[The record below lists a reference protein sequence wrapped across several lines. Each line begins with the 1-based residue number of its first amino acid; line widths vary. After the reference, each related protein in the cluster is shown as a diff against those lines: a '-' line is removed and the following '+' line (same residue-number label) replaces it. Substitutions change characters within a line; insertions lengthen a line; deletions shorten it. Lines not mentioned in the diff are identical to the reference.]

1 MMSINKSQ
9 YSKIIS
15 FFQLSCSSLGAL
27 SFNQYSSTSWM
38 IWIFFEFEYYHPVFL
53 KPFFSTVFPLRSLKW
68 LVLWLYIL
76 TDKRGKTGTNHSW
89 ISFVDVA
96 NTIFGRTNV
105 SFWLPKSTGW
115 RKEYDYVCHQKKKE
129 RKKWLYLSVN
139 VFSTKVIIGDTI
151 FYVSNWTRDRHFT
164 WSSEPREGLACC
176 SAKEVPSFL
185 GYFKTLSIGPAPGI
199 EPATSR
205 SAINAL
211 YRLS

>member
-1 MMSINKSQ
+1 MMSINKSR

-15 FFQLSCSSLGAL
+15 FFQLSCSFLGAL
-27 SFNQYSSTSWM
+27 SFNQCSRTSWM

-76 TDKRGKTGTNHSW
+76 TDKLGKTGTNNSW

-96 NTIFGRTNV
+96 NTIFGRTKV
-105 SFWLPKSTGW
+105 SFWLPKSVGW
-115 RKEYDYVCHQKKKE
+115 RKEYDYVCH
-129 RKKWLYLSVN
+129 
-139 VFSTKVIIGDTI
+139 I

-176 SAKEVPSFL
+176 SAKGVPSFI
-185 GYFKTLSIGPAPGI
+185 GYLSIGPAPGI

-205 SAINAL
+205 SAVNTL